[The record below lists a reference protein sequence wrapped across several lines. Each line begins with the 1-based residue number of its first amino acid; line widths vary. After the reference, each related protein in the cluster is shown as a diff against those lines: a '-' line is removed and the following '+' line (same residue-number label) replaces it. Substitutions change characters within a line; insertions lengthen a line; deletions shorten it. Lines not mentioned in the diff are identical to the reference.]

1 MTRTELTEELA
12 QKLGTSLTESDKIV
26 ATMLD
31 SIVRTLRSGEKVEI
45 RGFGTFATRQREP
58 RVARNPKTG
67 APVEVPAKNVPFFK
81 PGKELQKLVNPAPVS
96 TQSPAADVATSEQT
110 S

>member
-1 MTRTELTEELA
+1 MNRAELTEELA
-12 QKLGTSLTESDKIV
+12 QKLGTSIAESDKIV
-26 ATMLD
+26 VTMLD
-31 SIVRTLRSGEKVEI
+31 SIVRTLQSGGKVEI

-96 TQSPAADVATSEQT
+96 TPPPAADVAASEQT

>member
-1 MTRTELTEELA
+1 MTRADLTEEVSRA
-12 QKLGTSLTESDKIV
+12 SGIAGKESDIIV
-26 ATMLD
+26 VTMLD
-31 SIVRTLRSGEKVEI
+31 SIVRTLRSGGRVEI

-81 PGKELQKLVNPAPVS
+81 PGKELQKSVNPAPVS
-96 TQSPAADVATSEQT
+96 TPPLAADVAASEQT